1 MSAPVVRHLPGLSVA
16 DRCALEQEARR
27 FELAP
32 ERREE
37 MAAHLEKVDA
47 YLAGEGPWPGA
58 TKARLP

>member
-37 MAAHLEKVDA
+37 AEAHLEKVDA
-47 YLAGEGPWPGA
+47 YLAGVGPWPGVN
-58 TKARLP
+58 PS